1 MYGLTRGTMT
11 LVGVAAAGVLL
22 WLAAQLQAEGNGG
35 YWAQIGLIAAAGL
48 TMALSQL
55 VGGWTKWGVPRIS
68 PTVFL
73 LGFLPA
79 LLAGGLVLLAA
90 QPDAGAWGASWAADL
105 GLDGLAEDL
114 SAVLP
119 AIAFGIGLVFGFTF
133 DTTGPRVDDDV
144 DVVEDRRAAVPPTP
158 VERTAVDRTDADE
171 PVAAERRAFRDDE
184 TTADVDGDGRREV
197 VTTGEPERR
206 RGLFR
211 R

>member
-22 WLAAQLQAEGNGG
+22 WLATQLQAEGNGE
-35 YWAQIGLIAAAGL
+35 YWAQMGLVAAAGL

-55 VGGWTKWGVPRIS
+55 FGGWTKWGVPRMS

-79 LLAGGLVLLAA
+79 LVAGGLVLLHA

-144 DVVEDRRAAVPPTP
+144 EVIEDRRTTVPPAP

-171 PVAAERRAFRDDE
+171 PVTAERGALREEE
-184 TTADVDGDGRREV
+184 TAADVDGDGRREV
-197 VTTGEPERR
+197 VAAGEPERR